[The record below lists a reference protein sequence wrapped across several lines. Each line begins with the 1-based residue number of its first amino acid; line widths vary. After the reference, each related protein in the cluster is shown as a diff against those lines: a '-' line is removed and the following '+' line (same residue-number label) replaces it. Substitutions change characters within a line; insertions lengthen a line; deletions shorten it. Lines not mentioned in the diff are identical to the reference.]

1 MLTGLF
7 RSITAKRK
15 RQLGLVFLLMLMGA
29 LSEIVT
35 LGAVVPFIAVMMDP
49 NALNNYEILRNAPLL
64 ENIDTSD
71 LRLYVASAFA
81 GAALFAGL
89 IRIVLTWSSHAF
101 VYGMGNDI
109 ATRIYHNILHQPY
122 AYHLKTNSSKI
133 IGSFNNVQLLIED
146 VIFNAIRASVSI
158 VIALCVLI
166 TLIVITPGIALSA
179 IVGFGIVFGGT
190 RLLTRRFLHQSSLT
204 ISQMQSKR
212 VQTILEGIGSIRDII
227 IDRTQRVFVTKFRTY
242 DQRFQGAYAMNE
254 SVSKIPRFV
263 VESLGMAIIAFIALY
278 LTGQPGG
285 ALAALPLLGALALGA
300 QRLLPLAQDIYEAW
314 AHIVGS
320 RDITREVLE
329 LLNLPVDEN
338 AGSRMMQGKDGF
350 DESISFNNVSFQYGR
365 EHDPVLKDVTL
376 SIPKG
381 SIVGLVGETGSGK
394 SSLADL
400 ILGLLQPTSGAIKVD
415 GHVLDADKLRQWHA
429 RIAHVPQAIY
439 LQDASIEANIAFGI
453 EPDEVDPDRVRRA
466 AQSAKLDA
474 FIDTLPQGYG
484 TKVGDRGARLSGGQI
499 QRIGIARALYK
510 NPDVLVLDEATSA
523 LDSETEAGVM
533 DVLRDVSKTK
543 TVIIIAHRLSTLGF
557 CDTVL
562 KLQNGQ
568 VSETN
573 SIVALHGDLA
583 TAS

>member
-7 RSITAKRK
+7 SSITANRK

-29 LSEIVT
+29 FSEILT

-49 NALNNYEILRNAPLL
+49 NALDDFAMLRHFPLFQD
-64 ENIDTSD
+64 IDNSE

-158 VIALCVLI
+158 VIAACVLI
-166 TLIVITPGIALSA
+166 TLIVITPEIALSA
-179 IVGFGIVFGGT
+179 IAGFGIVFGGT
-190 RLLTRRFLHQSSLT
+190 RLLTRRLLHQSSLT

-212 VQTILEGIGSIRDII
+212 VQTVLEGIGSIRDII
-227 IDRTQRVFVTKFRTY
+227 IDRTQSIFVTKFQTY
-242 DQRFQGAYAMNE
+242 DKRFQRAYAMNE

-329 LLNLPVDEN
+329 LLNLPVDERADN
-338 AGSRMMQGKDGF
+338 RATDNETGF
-350 DESISFNNVSFQYGR
+350 ERTISFDNVSFRYG
-365 EHDPVLKDVTL
+365 EDLDPVLKNLTL

-400 ILGLLQPTSGAIKVD
+400 ILGLLQPTSGTINLD
-415 GHVLDADKLRQWHA
+415 GQALDAAKLGQWHSK
-429 RIAHVPQAIY
+429 IAHVPQAIY
-439 LQDASIEANIAFGI
+439 LQDSSIEANIAFGV
-453 EPDEVDPDRVRRA
+453 EPDDIDTGRVRHA
-466 AQSAKLDA
+466 ARSAKLDT
-474 FIDTLPQGYG
+474 FINTLPEGYG
-484 TKVGDRGARLSGGQI
+484 TEVGDRGARLSGGQI

-523 LDSETEAGVM
+523 LDSETEAGIM

-543 TVIIIAHRLSTLGF
+543 TVVIIAHRLSTLGF

-562 KLQNGQ
+562 KLQDGR
-568 VSETN
+568 VSETDT
-573 SIVALHGDLA
+573 IVPLRGDLA

>member
-7 RSITAKRK
+7 RSMTAKRR
-15 RQLGLVFLLMLMGA
+15 RQLGLVFLVMLLGA

-49 NALNNYEILRNAPLL
+49 NALNNYEILRDIPVLQTL
-64 ENIDTSD
+64 DTSD

-158 VIALCVLI
+158 VIAVCVLV
-166 TLIVITPGIALSA
+166 TLVVITPGIALSA

-242 DQRFQGAYAMNE
+242 DKRFQGAYAMNE

-320 RDITREVLE
+320 RDITREVLD
-329 LLNLPVDEN
+329 LLNLPVDER
-338 AGSRMMQGKDGF
+338 AGNRTDEGKTGF
-350 DESISFNNVSFQYGR
+350 NETISFNNVSFQYGP
-365 EHDPVLKDVTL
+365 EHEPVLKDVTL

-400 ILGLLQPTSGAIKVD
+400 ILGLLQPTGGAIALD
-415 GHVLDADKLRQWHA
+415 GQVLDAEKLRQWHG

-453 EPDEVDPDRVRRA
+453 EPDEVDADRVRQA
-466 AQSAKLDA
+466 AQSAKLDT
-474 FIDTLPQGYG
+474 FIDTLPEGYG

-523 LDSETEAGVM
+523 LDSETEARVM

-562 KLQNGQ
+562 KLEDGR
-568 VSETN
+568 VSATDTIIPLRE
-573 SIVALHGDLA
+573 DLA